1 MKFGFHTQM
10 NNSQHQATHTQMLD
24 DIREQVQLCE
34 QLGFDA
40 VWLPE
45 HHLNPEGLGN
55 SPNPI
60 LFAADL
66 ACRTSR
72 IKIGFACLT
81 TTMWHPIRLRR
92 GHSAIRPSD
101 KRKDRSWVWAWPQTQ
116 RYHAFQR

>member
-10 NNSQHQATHTQMLD
+10 NNWQHQATHTQMLD

-66 ACRTSR
+66 ACRTNR
-72 IKIGFACLT
+72 IKIGFACLPT
-81 TTMWHPIRLRR
+81 TIHDLARLDARR
-92 GHSAIRPSD
+92 EFATRLFSKVHAPQVM
-101 KRKDRSWVWAWPQTQ
+101 RSELGQPNW
-116 RYHAFQR
+116 RG